1 MQRNNLFLPLS
12 LIFTGVA
19 LLLIL
24 VSGTLSDTTIA
35 QTQVKICPDP
45 AYPNQTLPECLSTQV
60 AMTATTGARATQTQV
75 AKENAYSTETAQSL
89 TTRTPTRTATQSGAG
104 GDTMNEPTATPTPT
118 PTRTNTPTAT
128 PVNNGNPTA
137 ASTSTLTSTP
147 MATRTPNG
155 EGATI
160 TPTSLPDGI
169 EILTCFAQSTVE
181 LTGDAE
187 PNTALLLYFNSR
199 PVGGGF
205 TRADGQYKLNLK
217 IGDERPGT
225 HIVEIRERDGRDLVR
240 RLACDIP
247 APPTPII
254 P

>member
-1 MQRNNLFLPLS
+1 
-12 LIFTGVA
+12 
-19 LLLIL
+19 
-24 VSGTLSDTTIA
+24 
-35 QTQVKICPDP
+35 
-45 AYPNQTLPECLSTQV
+45 
-60 AMTATTGARATQTQV
+60 
-75 AKENAYSTETAQSL
+75 
-89 TTRTPTRTATQSGAG
+89 
-104 GDTMNEPTATPTPT
+104 MNEPTAT

-147 MATRTPNG
+147 TATGTPNG
-155 EGATI
+155 GVATI

-181 LTGDAE
+181 LTGEAE

-205 TRADGQYKLNLK
+205 SRADGRYKLNLK

-247 APPTPII
+247 APPTPIV